1 MERPGERACKTVTT
15 LVVHPV
21 PYTLIEYFMSYV
33 PRFLYVPFFTD
44 EVQYTVSLLEESQ
57 KKLADAVQNLTAVVR
72 EILNQATQQDDDV
85 SSYEKRTRKV
95 SQRGFGI
102 GIAAIIFAVIAI
114 ILSTVAILL
123 ALQKRNELSRI

>member
-1 MERPGERACKTVTT
+1 MCPDFSTFRSLPTKFNTLWVYWRRAK
-15 LVVHPV
+15 
-21 PYTLIEYFMSYV
+21 
-33 PRFLYVPFFTD
+33 
-44 EVQYTVSLLEESQ
+44 
-57 KKLADAVQNLTAVVR
+57 KKLADAVQNLTAVVV

-95 SQRGFGI
+95 SQRGFGV
-102 GIAAIIFAVIAI
+102 GVAAIIFAVIAI